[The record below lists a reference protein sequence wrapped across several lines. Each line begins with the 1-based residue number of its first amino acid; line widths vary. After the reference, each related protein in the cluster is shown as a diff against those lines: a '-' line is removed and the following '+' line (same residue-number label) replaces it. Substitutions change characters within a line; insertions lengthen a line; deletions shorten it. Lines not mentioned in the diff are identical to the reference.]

1 MSLKRPNNRKV
12 SSKRPYRII
21 ISGGGTG
28 GHIYPAIAIANELKD
43 LHPDIDILFVGAQG
57 RMEMQKIPEA
67 GFRIIGLPISGIQR
81 SLSLRNLKFPFKL
94 LASLWRSGKILKE
107 FNPDVAV
114 GVGGFASGPLLYMA
128 TRKNIPTLIQ
138 EQNSYA
144 GLTNKLLAK
153 KVDVICVAYEN
164 LEKYFPYQK
173 IILTGNPVREDI
185 ERAGS
190 RVDQAVEFFSF
201 SKQQKTILVVGGSLG
216 ARNINDS
223 IYEHIQE
230 IIDANIQLVWQ
241 TGAIYFD
248 EFQSKME
255 RHPKERIRVFKFLKE
270 MDLAYAMAD
279 LVISRAG
286 ALAISE
292 LCIVRKP
299 VIFVPSANVAED
311 HQTKN
316 AQALVETDAALT
328 IPDSQA
334 KDRLV
339 KEALEL
345 LDQNDKLEKL
355 ANNIG
360 KLARPD
366 AGKAI
371 AGEILKLVA

>member
-1 MSLKRPNNRKV
+1 M
-12 SSKRPYRII
+12 SSKRPYKII

-28 GHIYPAIAIANELKD
+28 GHIYPAIAIANELKEM
-43 LHPDIDILFVGAQG
+43 HPDIDILFVGAQG

-128 TRKNIPTLIQ
+128 TRKKIPTLIQ

-223 IYEHIQE
+223 IYAHIQE
-230 IIDANIQLVWQ
+230 IIDADIQLVWQ

-255 RHPKERIRVFKFLKE
+255 SHPKERIRIFKFLKE

>member
-1 MSLKRPNNRKV
+1 MLPKRPNNRRV

-28 GHIYPAIAIANELKD
+28 GHIYPAIAIANELKEM
-43 LHPDIDILFVGAQG
+43 HPDIDVLFVGAQG

-81 SLSLRNLKFPFKL
+81 SLSVRNLKFPFKL
-94 LASLWRSGKILKE
+94 LASLWRSRKILKE

-164 LEKYFPYQK
+164 LEKYFPHQK

-185 ERAGS
+185 ERAGTK
-190 RVDQAVEFFSF
+190 VDQAVEFFSF
-201 SKQQKTILVVGGSLG
+201 SKQLKTILVVGGSLG

-223 IYEHIQE
+223 IYTHIQE
-230 IIDANIQLVWQ
+230 IIDADIQLVWQ

-255 RHPKERIRVFKFLKE
+255 NHPKKRIRIFKFLKE

-286 ALAISE
+286 AIAISE

-316 AQALVETDAALT
+316 AQALVETEAALT

-345 LDQNDKLEKL
+345 LDQNDMLEKL

-366 AGKAI
+366 AGKVI

>member
-12 SSKRPYRII
+12 SSKRPYKII

-81 SLSLRNLKFPFKL
+81 SLSLRNFKFPFKL

-164 LEKYFPYQK
+164 LAS
-173 IILTGNPVREDI
+173 G
-185 ERAGS
+185 
-190 RVDQAVEFFSF
+190 
-201 SKQQKTILVVGGSLG
+201 
-216 ARNINDS
+216 
-223 IYEHIQE
+223 
-230 IIDANIQLVWQ
+230 
-241 TGAIYFD
+241 
-248 EFQSKME
+248 
-255 RHPKERIRVFKFLKE
+255 
-270 MDLAYAMAD
+270 
-279 LVISRAG
+279 
-286 ALAISE
+286 
-292 LCIVRKP
+292 
-299 VIFVPSANVAED
+299 
-311 HQTKN
+311 
-316 AQALVETDAALT
+316 
-328 IPDSQA
+328 
-334 KDRLV
+334 
-339 KEALEL
+339 
-345 LDQNDKLEKL
+345 
-355 ANNIG
+355 
-360 KLARPD
+360 
-366 AGKAI
+366 
-371 AGEILKLVA
+371 